1 MPNLWSSEVSKG
13 HFITSKSG
21 VKSGKIEFIIMFNYE
36 YASIFQEKKT
46 KYTKL
51 LYTQPIYTLNWFQIK
66 IYLESFESIYHLKI
80 FSVKKH
86 PKTKLQR
93 LRKI

>member
-1 MPNLWSSEVSKG
+1 
-13 HFITSKSG
+13 
-21 VKSGKIEFIIMFNYE
+21 MFNYE

-51 LYTQPIYTLNWFQIK
+51 VYTLNRFQIK

-93 LRKI
+93 LRKIRIGSLVHQINSF

>member
-1 MPNLWSSEVSKG
+1 
-13 HFITSKSG
+13 
-21 VKSGKIEFIIMFNYE
+21 MFNYE

-51 LYTQPIYTLNWFQIK
+51 VYTQPVYTLNRFQIK

-93 LRKI
+93 LRKIRIGSLIHLGRWYIKLTRFKRF